1 MTMIVLEELIK
12 AHKLRLAEN
21 GGTFVISQPI
31 LDFTEGIERLIL
43 QLLEFNYDKRYE
55 RASMPYSEG
64 HRVKVRL
71 W

>member
-12 AHKLRLAEN
+12 AHKLRLTEN
-21 GGTFVISQPI
+21 GGNLVISQPI